1 MKKNKNSNNWNNAK
15 NNISK
20 KKYMPP
26 DGWDCKDTV
35 AIQLKCDTSKV
46 SKILSFGIE
55 SGDILCKQFY
65 VWDERKGK
73 AVNKTFYKEN
83 FNHTQDISMCDNE
96 TCTVTK
102 HVFDNSFS
110 APINRVYSRHRKMQG
125 TLYQDKTVTW
135 DNGKISIP
143 SPSSWKKRDIYIIS

>member
-1 MKKNKNSNNWNNAK
+1 MKKNKNCNNWQNVK
-15 NNISK
+15 SNINK
-20 KKYMPP
+20 KKYAPP
-26 DGWDCKDTV
+26 EGWDCKDTV
-35 AIQLKCDTSKV
+35 ADQLNCDPEKV
-46 SKILSFGIE
+46 SKILSSGID

-83 FNHTQDISMCDNE
+83 FNHDEDVSIRNNE

-102 HVFDNSFS
+102 HVFDGSLSN
-110 APINRVYSRHRKMQG
+110 PINRVYSRHRKMQG
-125 TLYQDKTVTW
+125 TLYKDKTVTW

-143 SPSSWKKRDIYIIS
+143 SESSWKKRDTYIIS